1 MNHAIPVKATL
12 LASLAALAWAPAAS
26 RAQLLDL
33 AQSPPAAVEPY
44 VAPNVILSLDNSGS
58 TQWWPARGLRH
69 RGFTLIELM
78 IVVAIVA
85 ILGAIA
91 LPSYSEYIR
100 RGHRADARTGL
111 LQAQLWLERAATAK
125 GVYPRSLPD
134 ALTWQGDASK
144 RYTISFQPG
153 NTDAAFT
160 LIARRRSGSGQ
171 ESDKCGDF
179 TLTHTGVRG
188 VSSAS
193 LSAAECWSR

>member
-12 LASLAALAWAPAAS
+12 LASLAALARAPAAS

-58 TQWWPARGLRH
+58 TQWWPAHGLRH

-78 IVVAIVA
+78 MVVTIVA

-144 RYTISFQPG
+144 RYTISLQSG
-153 NTDAAFT
+153 TETAFT
-160 LIARRRSGSGQ
+160 LIAMRRSGSGQ